1 MNSNEHPPHATGPDH
16 AGEDSMG
23 IGPPPPGGEEGDE
36 AIGGKSALK
45 GMLTG
50 EESHPANHPG
60 QHAGQDPSLRQ
71 RLQDDPDNADA
82 KIDVGSD
89 ESMDASDPPST
100 SAPGHNQPMP
110 SSGFEE

>member
-1 MNSNEHPPHATGPDH
+1 MNSNDHPPHATGPDH

-23 IGPPPPGGEEGDE
+23 IGPPPPGGDEGDE
-36 AIGGKSALK
+36 AIGGRQALE

-50 EESHPANHPG
+50 EESHPAQHPG
-60 QHAGQDPSLRQ
+60 QRAGQDRSLQQ
-71 RLQDDPDNADA
+71 RLSDDPANADA

-100 SAPGHNQPMP
+100 SSPGHDQPMP
-110 SSGFEE
+110 SSGFQE